1 MRGSIWTVVVVGVL
15 IAISPAVL
23 TADSTSFATNI
34 TPLFS
39 SLAVVGGLLLFLV
52 GMGAVGRYVFAG
64 GGGGF

>member
-23 TADSTSFATNI
+23 VADSTTFATNI